1 MIKSDKRNYYSKIS
15 LSNKTPEE
23 AERIINLF
31 EENKKIAYKIASK
44 YYKTQYWEYDE
55 ALQIAQ
61 MGSESPQVGTL
72 WGHKIKKALFTAF
85 QEFQALFR

>member
-1 MIKSDKRNYYSKIS
+1 MGSESPQVGTLWVPK
-15 LSNKTPEE
+15 LV
-23 AERIINLF
+23 
-31 EENKKIAYKIASK
+31 
-44 YYKTQYWEYDE
+44 
-55 ALQIAQ
+55 QIAQ